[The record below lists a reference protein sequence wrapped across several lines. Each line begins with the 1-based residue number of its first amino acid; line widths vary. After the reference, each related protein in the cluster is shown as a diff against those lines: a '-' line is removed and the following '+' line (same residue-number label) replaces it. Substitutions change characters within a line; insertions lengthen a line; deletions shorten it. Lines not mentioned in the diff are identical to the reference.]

1 MIANHSLYALI
12 PARGGSKGIPRKN
25 LYELSGMSLVE
36 RSVRLAKRCEQVDK
50 VFVST
55 EDTEITKL
63 AKRLKA
69 ATPSL
74 RPAKLAS
81 DGSKTIDTLS
91 HLVAENLLSKNDC
104 VLLLQPTTPLRT
116 LDNLDVACKLLFD
129 NWKRYKHCE
138 SENKYFNE
146 PKPMYY
152 VNSINDLKICIESIK
167 SKKKIDFSSLK
178 YGGSCFKNIYS
189 LLKKII

>member
-1 MIANHSLYALI
+1 MRNEKKINWLLFVCSPVLALI
-12 PARGGSKGIPRKN
+12 
-25 LYELSGMSLVE
+25 
-36 RSVRLAKRCEQVDK
+36 DK

-129 NWKRYKHCE
+129 NWKTADAVISVNTIDGAHPYKAQKIKE
-138 SENKYFNE
+138 GKLE
-146 PKPMYY
+146 PFIQGLD
-152 VNSINDLKICIESIK
+152 S
-167 SKKKIDFSSLK
+167 
-178 YGGSCFKNIYS
+178 
-189 LLKKII
+189 